1 MRADYNIV
9 YGFLLLV
16 ILTKYFYLDQ
26 KHFLKVILHLSVG
39 LSIFD
44 LIWFAV
50 SMSSWTLSKGTYW
63 KSLLTMH
70 WIVLII
76 SFIEL
81 LIKAVIAYLVYRDF
95 TLTISTDITYLTKFD
110 YKSTKKIDE
119 LNNNN
124 EKF

>member
-1 MRADYNIV
+1 M
-9 YGFLLLV
+9 
-16 ILTKYFYLDQ
+16 
-26 KHFLKVILHLSVG
+26 
-39 LSIFD
+39 FD
-44 LIWFAV
+44 LIWFVV

-63 KSLLTMH
+63 QSLLTMH
-70 WIVLII
+70 WIVLVI